1 MSTSPDVYESES
13 AAIYNRSFWLAYG
26 ANMSLVAAN
35 TMTFRFAEFVDLLKG
50 TKTDTGWIVGLALA
64 GSLISRFWL
73 GQAIDRFGVRKLW
86 LVGSALFLGGCA
98 GLWSTDA
105 LGTQIYLARAAYQI
119 GISAMFVCSNLHIQ
133 LRVPPHRRTEAIG
146 SLGSSGF
153 VGMIVGAQLV
163 DLLFDR
169 FSGAVLFETLFAGTI
184 GFGILYIIFVL
195 LLTHTDVHV
204 SPEVTPPAHV
214 LVRRYWPGPVVLV
227 SLMMGLGFSVTMVFL
242 TRLATERH
250 LDGVRYF
257 FTGYA
262 VAAFSVRLLTRTWS
276 RTMGRRSM
284 MLLGLV
290 GHASGHAWLIFV
302 QSEAQFIGP
311 ALCIGFGHALLFPCV
326 VSLGAETFPEQYRGT
341 GTTMILAFAD
351 LGMALTS
358 PILGRIPDQWGFTV
372 MLSATSLSLVASVGL
387 YAFLSLGHRDVD
399 LHYGK
404 KNVSHGA

>member
-86 LVGSALFLGGCA
+86 LVGSALFLVGCA
-98 GLWSTDA
+98 GLWSTHA

-169 FSGAVLFETLFAGTI
+169 FSGPELFETLFAGTI

-195 LLTHTDVHV
+195 LLTHTDMHV
-204 SPEVTPPAHV
+204 RPEVTPPAHV

-284 MLLGLV
+284 ILLGLV
-290 GHASGHAWLIFV
+290 GHAIGHAWLIFV

-326 VSLGAETFPEQYRGT
+326 VSLG
-341 GTTMILAFAD
+341 
-351 LGMALTS
+351 
-358 PILGRIPDQWGFTV
+358 
-372 MLSATSLSLVASVGL
+372 
-387 YAFLSLGHRDVD
+387 
-399 LHYGK
+399 
-404 KNVSHGA
+404 